1 MGQATK
7 KIDKLWMRYNE
18 ELLGKLV
25 DTKISENMTV
35 LQEKLQ
41 NAYENFKRDVD
52 ALSEKYKWIEISN
65 KHVLAVEYK
74 DDYVLFVNP
83 IHFDGLRVTDK
94 ISGEWY
100 QDFELPDVE
109 MVKELMVTGKKDCPL
124 FCPCNG
130 IHRLSTP
137 DEEKRYDLVQ
147 SDEDEKT
154 YGSTQYIACKS
165 RNELECTM
173 VSTQTGTTIGN
184 YLISDKDI
192 LKIPVKKFS
201 KCHHPTYDSF
211 RDMSWPIFLL
221 EYNLI
226 PEKLKEKEYI
236 SLLFQ
241 GCEKLD
247 TSTEEIEMKAA
258 WKQEIQEGRYPEIGG
273 IFFDRKKLE
282 QKVLSDDQPK
292 ILDGDLFE
300 FVKKQLAECDKRR
313 INRTPYSL
321 ERLQDP
327 NQGHWELWP
336 DPSSKNLRNQGKNP
350 KKQKNSGYI
359 QFNCPQGMFARN
371 PVEDIVEDGVVGIDF
386 GTKSTIVVRLDEHSQ
401 IRQMRVG
408 RGDLS
413 KGIRQGDFENPTI
426 MEFTDIP
433 SFLKRYREKEGR
445 PDTRWNDVAISHE
458 AKNDFFADTDSD
470 NYYAFFSDLKQW
482 CADDT
487 RQIMLRDKCGNERIL
502 PDFLEI
508 NDTMFNPIEL
518 YAYYLGL
525 FINNMDNKIY
535 MRYILSYPVNYSV
548 EIRKKILKCFE
559 AGIRKSMPQQV
570 LADEEVMKLFDVSMG
585 ASEPAAY
592 AICALREFGFEP
604 ESDKP
609 VFYGIYDFGG
619 GTTDFDYGLWKK
631 VDNSRRYTREINH
644 FGAGGVKYLGGEN
657 LLEKMAYEILK
668 MNRNELRAKKIK
680 FARPVLGKDFDES
693 SALVGDS
700 QYARRNINN
709 VAEKLRA
716 YWEDPEILKNHAES
730 VNKPKDH
737 VENVTGSVKQENAA
751 IGGSVADSVEKT
763 QAIERLTVILEA
775 EAEQKNSQGQESGTI
790 SNETGDSVK
799 AVYSGK
805 ISVNLFDETGNMQA
819 GVSLDVSE
827 QKLFELL
834 QQRIENGVDNF
845 FQGLKNCSENPE
857 LDGMDNMK
865 ILLAGNSCKSPLVSK
880 IFEEKIKKLADE
892 MGREYTK
899 NIEIIPPLGS
909 KEAEEIQREN
919 GIDLQR
925 ECYERPTGKTGVAY
939 GLVLGRKGSEI
950 KVVSEIKAQD
960 QAKFNYYLGYAQ
972 NGKFQLFMDRNEIQ
986 TGTWYQWDSADT
998 DQYELLY
1005 TSLPEATTNSMPKE
1019 KAKRKILKLEKEHLE
1034 SESVYIRVVSPN
1046 EIEYAVASDEEAVSQ
1061 GDYIEDPVKRMLSE

>member
-1 MGQATK
+1 
-7 KIDKLWMRYNE
+7 
-18 ELLGKLV
+18 
-25 DTKISENMTV
+25 
-35 LQEKLQ
+35 
-41 NAYENFKRDVD
+41 
-52 ALSEKYKWIEISN
+52 
-65 KHVLAVEYK
+65 
-74 DDYVLFVNP
+74 
-83 IHFDGLRVTDK
+83 
-94 ISGEWY
+94 
-100 QDFELPDVE
+100 
-109 MVKELMVTGKKDCPL
+109 
-124 FCPCNG
+124 
-130 IHRLSTP
+130 
-137 DEEKRYDLVQ
+137 
-147 SDEDEKT
+147 
-154 YGSTQYIACKS
+154 
-165 RNELECTM
+165 
-173 VSTQTGTTIGN
+173 
-184 YLISDKDI
+184 
-192 LKIPVKKFS
+192 
-201 KCHHPTYDSF
+201 
-211 RDMSWPIFLL
+211 
-221 EYNLI
+221 
-226 PEKLKEKEYI
+226 
-236 SLLFQ
+236 
-241 GCEKLD
+241 
-247 TSTEEIEMKAA
+247 
-258 WKQEIQEGRYPEIGG
+258 
-273 IFFDRKKLE
+273 
-282 QKVLSDDQPK
+282 
-292 ILDGDLFE
+292 
-300 FVKKQLAECDKRR
+300 
-313 INRTPYSL
+313 
-321 ERLQDP
+321 
-327 NQGHWELWP
+327 
-336 DPSSKNLRNQGKNP
+336 
-350 KKQKNSGYI
+350 
-359 QFNCPQGMFARN
+359 
-371 PVEDIVEDGVVGIDF
+371 
-386 GTKSTIVVRLDEHSQ
+386 
-401 IRQMRVG
+401 
-408 RGDLS
+408 
-413 KGIRQGDFENPTI
+413 
-426 MEFTDIP
+426 
-433 SFLKRYREKEGR
+433 
-445 PDTRWNDVAISHE
+445 
-458 AKNDFFADTDSD
+458 
-470 NYYAFFSDLKQW
+470 
-482 CADDT
+482 
-487 RQIMLRDKCGNERIL
+487 
-502 PDFLEI
+502 
-508 NDTMFNPIEL
+508 
-518 YAYYLGL
+518 
-525 FINNMDNKIY
+525 
-535 MRYILSYPVNYSV
+535 
-548 EIRKKILKCFE
+548 
-559 AGIRKSMPQQV
+559 MPQQV

-657 LLEKMAYEILK
+657 LLEEMAYEILK

>member
-1 MGQATK
+1 MKNKHSKNSRTLSIYIRLCA
-7 KIDKLWMRYNE
+7 
-18 ELLGKLV
+18 GKLINKAEEANRFGV
-25 DTKISENMTV
+25 DERSIQRDIDDIRAFLEDQKTERSTESREIIYDRVHKGFTMTGTDGSAMTNSE
-35 LQEKLQ
+35 
-41 NAYENFKRDVD
+41 
-52 ALSEKYKWIEISN
+52 I
-65 KHVLAVEYK
+65 LAVS
-74 DDYVLFVNP
+74 
-83 IHFDGLRVTDK
+83 K
-94 ISGEWY
+94 ILLE
-100 QDFELPDVE
+100 
-109 MVKELMVTGKKDCPL
+109 
-124 FCPCNG
+124 
-130 IHRLSTP
+130 
-137 DEEKRYDLVQ
+137 
-147 SDEDEKT
+147 
-154 YGSTQYIACKS
+154 S
-165 RNELECTM
+165 RAF
-173 VSTQTGTTIGN
+173 SKTTIGN

-518 YAYYLGL
+518 YA
-525 FINNMDNKIY
+525 
-535 MRYILSYPVNYSV
+535 
-548 EIRKKILKCFE
+548 
-559 AGIRKSMPQQV
+559 
-570 LADEEVMKLFDVSMG
+570 
-585 ASEPAAY
+585 
-592 AICALREFGFEP
+592 
-604 ESDKP
+604 
-609 VFYGIYDFGG
+609 
-619 GTTDFDYGLWKK
+619 
-631 VDNSRRYTREINH
+631 
-644 FGAGGVKYLGGEN
+644 
-657 LLEKMAYEILK
+657 
-668 MNRNELRAKKIK
+668 
-680 FARPVLGKDFDES
+680 
-693 SALVGDS
+693 
-700 QYARRNINN
+700 
-709 VAEKLRA
+709 
-716 YWEDPEILKNHAES
+716 
-730 VNKPKDH
+730 
-737 VENVTGSVKQENAA
+737 
-751 IGGSVADSVEKT
+751 
-763 QAIERLTVILEA
+763 
-775 EAEQKNSQGQESGTI
+775 
-790 SNETGDSVK
+790 
-799 AVYSGK
+799 
-805 ISVNLFDETGNMQA
+805 
-819 GVSLDVSE
+819 
-827 QKLFELL
+827 
-834 QQRIENGVDNF
+834 
-845 FQGLKNCSENPE
+845 
-857 LDGMDNMK
+857 
-865 ILLAGNSCKSPLVSK
+865 
-880 IFEEKIKKLADE
+880 
-892 MGREYTK
+892 
-899 NIEIIPPLGS
+899 
-909 KEAEEIQREN
+909 
-919 GIDLQR
+919 
-925 ECYERPTGKTGVAY
+925 
-939 GLVLGRKGSEI
+939 
-950 KVVSEIKAQD
+950 
-960 QAKFNYYLGYAQ
+960 
-972 NGKFQLFMDRNEIQ
+972 
-986 TGTWYQWDSADT
+986 
-998 DQYELLY
+998 
-1005 TSLPEATTNSMPKE
+1005 
-1019 KAKRKILKLEKEHLE
+1019 
-1034 SESVYIRVVSPN
+1034 
-1046 EIEYAVASDEEAVSQ
+1046 
-1061 GDYIEDPVKRMLSE
+1061 

>member
-327 NQGHWELWP
+327 NQGHW
-336 DPSSKNLRNQGKNP
+336 
-350 KKQKNSGYI
+350 
-359 QFNCPQGMFARN
+359 
-371 PVEDIVEDGVVGIDF
+371 
-386 GTKSTIVVRLDEHSQ
+386 
-401 IRQMRVG
+401 
-408 RGDLS
+408 
-413 KGIRQGDFENPTI
+413 
-426 MEFTDIP
+426 
-433 SFLKRYREKEGR
+433 
-445 PDTRWNDVAISHE
+445 
-458 AKNDFFADTDSD
+458 
-470 NYYAFFSDLKQW
+470 
-482 CADDT
+482 
-487 RQIMLRDKCGNERIL
+487 
-502 PDFLEI
+502 
-508 NDTMFNPIEL
+508 
-518 YAYYLGL
+518 
-525 FINNMDNKIY
+525 
-535 MRYILSYPVNYSV
+535 
-548 EIRKKILKCFE
+548 
-559 AGIRKSMPQQV
+559 
-570 LADEEVMKLFDVSMG
+570 
-585 ASEPAAY
+585 
-592 AICALREFGFEP
+592 
-604 ESDKP
+604 
-609 VFYGIYDFGG
+609 
-619 GTTDFDYGLWKK
+619 
-631 VDNSRRYTREINH
+631 
-644 FGAGGVKYLGGEN
+644 
-657 LLEKMAYEILK
+657 
-668 MNRNELRAKKIK
+668 
-680 FARPVLGKDFDES
+680 
-693 SALVGDS
+693 
-700 QYARRNINN
+700 
-709 VAEKLRA
+709 
-716 YWEDPEILKNHAES
+716 
-730 VNKPKDH
+730 
-737 VENVTGSVKQENAA
+737 
-751 IGGSVADSVEKT
+751 
-763 QAIERLTVILEA
+763 
-775 EAEQKNSQGQESGTI
+775 
-790 SNETGDSVK
+790 
-799 AVYSGK
+799 
-805 ISVNLFDETGNMQA
+805 
-819 GVSLDVSE
+819 
-827 QKLFELL
+827 
-834 QQRIENGVDNF
+834 
-845 FQGLKNCSENPE
+845 
-857 LDGMDNMK
+857 
-865 ILLAGNSCKSPLVSK
+865 
-880 IFEEKIKKLADE
+880 
-892 MGREYTK
+892 
-899 NIEIIPPLGS
+899 
-909 KEAEEIQREN
+909 
-919 GIDLQR
+919 
-925 ECYERPTGKTGVAY
+925 
-939 GLVLGRKGSEI
+939 
-950 KVVSEIKAQD
+950 
-960 QAKFNYYLGYAQ
+960 
-972 NGKFQLFMDRNEIQ
+972 
-986 TGTWYQWDSADT
+986 
-998 DQYELLY
+998 
-1005 TSLPEATTNSMPKE
+1005 
-1019 KAKRKILKLEKEHLE
+1019 
-1034 SESVYIRVVSPN
+1034 
-1046 EIEYAVASDEEAVSQ
+1046 
-1061 GDYIEDPVKRMLSE
+1061 